1 MKRLEVR
8 WVKSGVV
15 SFARPSAK
23 GCNRLSI
30 ARTQDATTPTT
41 SSYYLGCHVEDM
53 LYESDDEDQRAPL
66 FNPPAFRPGSAPLR
80 RIPVQDGFKC
90 QLCAQKLH
98 HVCVTT
104 KESTRT
110 HYKRNHKGQA
120 VEYYEVKVQA
130 FYGRSRSAA
139 QLRYVQVKERED
151 QDEAT
156 IAAFGIPENIHSV
169 PSHKIP

>member
-1 MKRLEVR
+1 
-8 WVKSGVV
+8 
-15 SFARPSAK
+15 
-23 GCNRLSI
+23 
-30 ARTQDATTPTT
+30 
-41 SSYYLGCHVEDM
+41 M

-156 IAAFGIPENIHSV
+156 IAAFDLNLYGPKFQVYPLLETSDLSDLGPLLYSPQDRSFELLKHLCLKMFRV
-169 PSHKIP
+169 TRRDTRAVF